1 VATLVPAAMHAA
13 DELPGFRPGTA
24 LTLVSWLMRLGF
36 LASPPIVGVISD
48 ATSLRTGLLVVPFAG
63 LLALTLAG
71 VLSRRPATG
80 PARPATAQPVPAT
93 TP

>member
-1 VATLVPAAMHAA
+1 MHAA

-71 VLSRRPATG
+71 VLSRRPADA
-80 PARPATAQPVPAT
+80 PAPPTSTPPIPAPIP
-93 TP
+93 